1 MGSEDKI
8 GLMVDILKPAVVDC
22 KLLDLQPVYTNIINS
37 DLKIIA
43 KETSLSARTIR
54 RRLEMLNEHH
64 VMDFTIFMDMASMH
78 LVCYIQFNV
87 LVEIEMSLS
96 EHIFKRIYT
105 EFQEYLIAIP
115 NVNQSEFIFALFYS
129 QNIPPIELILTRL
142 LSFDGVEVLN
152 YYHDNNGLLY

>member
-1 MGSEDKI
+1 
-8 GLMVDILKPAVVDC
+8 MVDILKPAVVDC

-87 LVEIEMSLS
+87 LVEIEKSLS

-129 QNIPPIELILTRL
+129 QNIPSIELILTRL

-152 YYHDNNGLLY
+152 YYHDKNGLLY